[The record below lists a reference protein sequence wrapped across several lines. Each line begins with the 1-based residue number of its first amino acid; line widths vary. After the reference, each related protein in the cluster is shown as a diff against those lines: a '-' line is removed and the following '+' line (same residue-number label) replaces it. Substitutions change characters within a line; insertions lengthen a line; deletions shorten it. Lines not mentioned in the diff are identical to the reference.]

1 MDDLVNTKLLIPRE
15 VAEILGVSRTQ
26 IYRLLRT
33 QIPVHRVG
41 KSTICVLPIDL
52 KRYLVARR
60 DANDQTGDQS
70 E

>member
-15 VAEILGVSRTQ
+15 VTAILRISRTQ

-33 QIPVHRVG
+33 QIPVHQVG

-60 DANDQTGDQS
+60 NANDQTGDQN

>member
-1 MDDLVNTKLLIPRE
+1 MDDLVNTKFLIPRQ
-15 VAEILGVSRTQ
+15 VAATLRVSRTQ

-33 QIPVHRVG
+33 HIPVHRVG
-41 KSTICVLPIDL
+41 KSTIRVLPIAL

>member
-15 VAEILGVSRTQ
+15 VAAILRVSHTQ

-41 KSTICVLPIDL
+41 KSTIRVLPIDL
-52 KRYLVARR
+52 K
-60 DANDQTGDQS
+60 
-70 E
+70 